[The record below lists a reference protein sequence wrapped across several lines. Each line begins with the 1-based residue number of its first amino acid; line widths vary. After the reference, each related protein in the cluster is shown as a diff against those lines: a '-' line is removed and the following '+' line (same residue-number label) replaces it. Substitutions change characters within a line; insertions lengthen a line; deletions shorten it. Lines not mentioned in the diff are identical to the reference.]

1 MNGSVHRISVSAI
14 NGWGILTLVIIVT
27 IVSTSIIT
35 AAVSTSSVA
44 AAAIVIIIVSF
55 IPIIVIIIV
64 VVDIRP
70 TAACSLFGFVARA
83 SANLTNGDSV
93 VTVVVIGSH
102 QLSGTVAPKGR
113 YQFIKAE
120 HSVGIGVHRSET
132 RRLTKCRR
140 RRCETDN
147 KRKEQAL
154 WKPARAN
161 RYVRRSNGVTALCVL
176 AGSVHHSM
184 PDTTRVTCRVCPKS
198 SSKLHVWMNV
208 SHYQR

>member
-1 MNGSVHRISVSAI
+1 MNGGVHRISVSAI

-55 IPIIVIIIV
+55 IPIIIVVVIIV
-64 VVDIRP
+64 VVGIRT

-102 QLSGTVAPKGR
+102 QLSGAVAPKGR
-113 YQFIKAE
+113 HQFIKAE
-120 HSVGIGVHRSET
+120 HSVGISVHRSET
-132 RRLTKCRR
+132 R
-140 RRCETDN
+140 
-147 KRKEQAL
+147 
-154 WKPARAN
+154 
-161 RYVRRSNGVTALCVL
+161 
-176 AGSVHHSM
+176 
-184 PDTTRVTCRVCPKS
+184 
-198 SSKLHVWMNV
+198 
-208 SHYQR
+208 

>member
-1 MNGSVHRISVSAI
+1 MNGGVHRISVSAI

-55 IPIIVIIIV
+55 IPIIVVVVVIIV
-64 VVDIRP
+64 VVGIRT

-113 YQFIKAE
+113 YQFIKTE
-120 HSVGIGVHRSET
+120 HSVGISVHRSET
-132 RRLTKCRR
+132 R
-140 RRCETDN
+140 
-147 KRKEQAL
+147 
-154 WKPARAN
+154 
-161 RYVRRSNGVTALCVL
+161 
-176 AGSVHHSM
+176 
-184 PDTTRVTCRVCPKS
+184 
-198 SSKLHVWMNV
+198 
-208 SHYQR
+208 